1 MAICGICTNRRKR
14 KTTSNQTATSSRRN
28 QSVQSQD
35 FAMDSA
41 YRNVATVNAIY
52 VLYTTSMPTKPVAL
66 EEELPP
72 PYEADMSSVTTQQ
85 QERPNRF

>member
-1 MAICGICTNRRKR
+1 
-14 KTTSNQTATSSRRN
+14 
-28 QSVQSQD
+28 
-35 FAMDSA
+35 MDSA